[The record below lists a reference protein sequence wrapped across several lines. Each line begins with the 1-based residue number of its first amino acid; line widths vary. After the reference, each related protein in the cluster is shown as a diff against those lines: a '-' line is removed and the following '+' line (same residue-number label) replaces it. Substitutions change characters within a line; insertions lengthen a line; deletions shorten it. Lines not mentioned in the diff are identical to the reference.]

1 MQSLLISHSSKNYVI
16 VLNILHLRAVLH
28 SEISPGIS
36 VDCTGTNKKLVKV
49 NFKHCPLE
57 PFGCI
62 FRPFLMCFWTFI
74 KLSFQWG
81 VTRLHLKQ
89 LFTCPFFVR
98 ASRILVDHG
107 TWKNGAAKK
116 NCAKVN
122 FIPNGPFLKIQKEN
136 YFLHPPLNLFYIM
149 LLHPI
154 DIMLPH
160 PIKHIF
166 NYYITL
172 TFSLTIYKNWSFIST
187 GKFLF
192 LLIIKLMWQHLVN

>member
-1 MQSLLISHSSKNYVI
+1 MRGHATIFETTVYMSIFCAGLQ
-16 VLNILHLRAVLH
+16 
-28 SEISPGIS
+28 
-36 VDCTGTNKKLVKV
+36 DTGG
-49 NFKHCPLE
+49 P
-57 PFGCI
+57 
-62 FRPFLMCFWTFI
+62 W
-74 KLSFQWG
+74 
-81 VTRLHLKQ
+81 HLKKW
-89 LFTCPFFVR
+89 CR
-98 ASRILVDHG
+98 
-107 TWKNGAAKK
+107 KK

-160 PIKHIF
+160 PIKYIF

-192 LLIIKLMWQHLVN
+192 LLIIKLM